1 MPPTIGRVQWKI
13 AALALL
19 VMGTSAVL
27 GRPQPTGVL
36 FGAALVAS
44 SLWIYA
50 VVLDAVLRRGDRR
63 LALSLTF
70 VKLCGFLG
78 LSWWAMRWGAGA
90 IDPLGVAARITCLP
104 LAGLWGAI
112 ETRRKE

>member
-19 VMGTSAVL
+19 LMGTGAVL

-50 VVLDAVLRRGDRR
+50 VVLDALLRRGDRR
-63 LALSLTF
+63 LALGLTF
-70 VKLCGFLG
+70 VKLCSFLALG
-78 LSWWAMRWGAGA
+78 WWAMRWGAGA
-90 IDPLGVAARITCLP
+90 IDPLGVAAGITCLP
-104 LAGLWGAI
+104 LAALWEAL
-112 ETRRKE
+112 EARRND